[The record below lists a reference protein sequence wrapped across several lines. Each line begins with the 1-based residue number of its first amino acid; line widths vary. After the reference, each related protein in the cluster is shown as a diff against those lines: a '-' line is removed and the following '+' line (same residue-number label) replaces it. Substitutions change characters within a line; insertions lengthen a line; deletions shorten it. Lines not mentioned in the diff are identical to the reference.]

1 LRQSDLRLSRK
12 RSKFSKKAPK
22 LGAFFFFVRVAYQ
35 KTLDF
40 YAKVNVEPGGEAWLN
55 QQGPST
61 WRFQVNKAEL
71 IDLVA
76 ERADIS
82 KKDATAA
89 VDAIFDGIKSAVAK
103 GDKVSLSGFG
113 IFEKSDRAARTGRNP
128 QTGAPVTI
136 AATSVPKF
144 RAGAEFKKH
153 VSGK

>member
-1 LRQSDLRLSRK
+1 M
-12 RSKFSKKAPK
+12 
-22 LGAFFFFVRVAYQ
+22 
-35 KTLDF
+35 
-40 YAKVNVEPGGEAWLN
+40 
-55 QQGPST
+55 
-61 WRFQVNKAEL
+61 NKAEL

-82 KKDATAA
+82 KKDATSAVEAA
-89 VDAIFDGIKSAVAK
+89 LDGIKNAVAK

-144 RAGAEFKKH
+144 RAGKALKDAIN
-153 VSGK
+153 